1 MMFSFG
7 SVCSGIE
14 AASVAFQSLGW
25 TPAWFS
31 EIDSFPSELL
41 KQRFPNVKNL
51 GDMTALSQRIRT
63 GEVKAPDL
71 LCGGTPC
78 QAFSVAGKR
87 QSLADNRGNLTLIFC
102 EIANAIEDVRRQ
114 DSLPPPIIFWENVPG
129 VLRTKDNAFGC
140 FLGGLCGTD
149 IPLEVPSGKWP
160 SAGYVTGPKRRVAW
174 RVLDAQFFGV
184 PQRRKRVFVI
194 ASADERIDPAKILF
208 ERESVRGNTE
218 AGENARKN
226 VAAFIESS
234 FGAFSECDL
243 AGTIRA
249 SGGSN
254 GGGSETLILD
264 ISHRIDVVREYE
276 NTSPTLT
283 ARMGTGGNNVPCLLE
298 RLVRKL
304 MPIECERLQ
313 GFPDDW
319 TLISHKGKSKEFCPD
334 GPRYKAVG
342 NSWAVPVVRWLGE
355 RIKNEIHR

>member
-1 MMFSFG
+1 MTFSFG

-31 EIDSFPSELL
+31 EIDSFPCELL

-51 GDMTALSQRIRT
+51 GDMTTLPERIRA
-63 GEVKAPDL
+63 GEIEAPDL

-87 QSLADNRGNLTLIFC
+87 LSLDDQRGNLTLTFC
-102 EIANAIEDVRRQ
+102 EIANEIERQ
-114 DSLPPPIIFWENVPG
+114 RSKRMLPPPVVLWENVPG
-129 VLRTKDNAFGC
+129 VLSTKDNAFGC
-140 FLGGLCGTD
+140 FLAGLCGAEF
-149 IPLEVPSGKWP
+149 PLEVPDGKWT
-160 SAGYVTGPKRRVAW
+160 SAGYVIGPKRRIAW

-194 ASADERIDPAKILF
+194 ASADKRTDPAKILF
-208 ERESVRGNTE
+208 ERESLHGNTE

-254 GGGSETLILD
+254 GGSSETLILD

-298 RLVRKL
+298 RSVRKL

-319 TLISHKGKSKEFCPD
+319 TLISYKRKSKEFCPD
-334 GPRYKAVG
+334 SPRYKAIG